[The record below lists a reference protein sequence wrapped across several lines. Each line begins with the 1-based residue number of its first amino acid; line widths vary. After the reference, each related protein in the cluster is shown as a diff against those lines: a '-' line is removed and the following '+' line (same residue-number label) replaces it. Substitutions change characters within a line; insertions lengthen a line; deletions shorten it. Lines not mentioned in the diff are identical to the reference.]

1 MIDSSITGLVAAE
14 VMQRDMVTVGPRNT
28 LSDALSLMTENHITG
43 LPVVDERDKCI
54 GLICAS
60 DILNYED
67 DHTEEAAEA
76 NSDLARHYDPDKQ
89 QWETVRVTSFA
100 LEEFGEVR
108 VQEIMTPDLISVK
121 ADTPLPEV
129 AQRMV
134 DAGVHRML
142 VLDDKYRLYGI
153 VSAFDFVK
161 LLATS

>member
-1 MIDSSITGLVAAE
+1 MIDSSTTRLVAAD
-14 VMQRDMVTVGPRNT
+14 VMQRDMVTIGPRNT

-43 LPVVDERDKCI
+43 LPVVDERDRCV

-60 DILNYED
+60 DILNYEE
-67 DHTEEAAEA
+67 DHAEEAAEA
-76 NSDLARHYDPDKQ
+76 NTDMARHFNPDRQ
-89 QWETVRVTSFA
+89 QWENIRVTSFA

-108 VQEIMTPDLISVK
+108 VQELMTPDLISVN
-121 ADTPLPEV
+121 ADTPLKEV

-142 VLDDKYRLYGI
+142 VLDEKYRLYGI
-153 VSAFDFVK
+153 VSAFDFVR